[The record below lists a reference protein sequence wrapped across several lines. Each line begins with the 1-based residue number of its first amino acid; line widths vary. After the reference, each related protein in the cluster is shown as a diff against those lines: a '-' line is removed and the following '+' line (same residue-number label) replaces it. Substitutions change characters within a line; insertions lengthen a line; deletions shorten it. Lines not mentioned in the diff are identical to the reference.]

1 MLTATLVSGLKSYS
15 IGDKLRTLRL
25 RKKMGLVELGQHTKL
40 SPALLSKIERGKL
53 FPTLPTLLRIA
64 MVFSVGLEFFFTEDR
79 KRHVLAISRHKERLR
94 FPDQAEN
101 TDAAYFFESL
111 DFGAVE
117 RKLNAYHAEFHH
129 FNPNK
134 IRPHQHSGVEFIYVI
149 SGTLGLRVGS
159 EDSLLGACDSVYF
172 DSSVA
177 HGYWNASRRKT
188 AAIVVTVP

>member
-1 MLTATLVSGLKSYS
+1 MLTATLASGLKSYS
-15 IGDKLRTLRL
+15 IGDKLRALRL
-25 RKKMGLVELGQHTKL
+25 RKRMGLVELGQHTKL

-94 FPDQAEN
+94 FPDQADN